1 MGKVVLY
8 HNPRWK
14 KSRGVVQ
21 LLEELNKEYE
31 IIEYLKSPLSEKQ
44 VLDLSKKLGISPSR
58 FVRKNETDFKLNKL
72 ENIVSDDLKMARA
85 ISKYPKIMERP
96 IAVLGSK
103 AVIGRP
109 PEKILDLLINKDWN
123 ENI

>member
-1 MGKVVLY
+1 M
-8 HNPRWK
+8 
-14 KSRGVVQ
+14 Q

-44 VLDLSKKLGISPSR
+44 VLDLSKKLGISLNR

-109 PEKILDLLINKDWN
+109 PEKILDLLINKD
-123 ENI
+123 